1 MSARSVRC
9 PGCQERLAVPPHATG
24 RLFHCPRCRAV
35 VGVAEE
41 GNTVIDGEV
50 PDFSY
55 LKKQA
60 EQDDD
65 ILASEDPDEQESA
78 LGETTSRPAPKP
90 VPRVAPPPPAPVL
103 YTPPSANT
111 DNPFAAMSERQAKP
125 RPGPLPADEPP
136 PKARDRRDPPPV
148 VRTPAWAWPV
158 LIALAVYAA
167 VATGAAAW
175 GWLRPVAPAPIS
187 SKLAK

>member
-1 MSARSVRC
+1 MPTDAA
-9 PGCQERLAVPPHATG
+9 GQ
-24 RLFHCPRCRAV
+24 LFNCPRCRAV

-41 GNTVIDGEV
+41 GNTVIDGEI

-65 ILASEDPDEQESA
+65 ILMSEDPDEVESA
-78 LGETTSRPAPKP
+78 LGESTNRPAPRPAAKP
-90 VPRVAPPPPAPVL
+90 APPTPAPVL
-103 YTPPSANT
+103 YTPPPAVVG
-111 DNPFAAMSERQAKP
+111 NPFAVMSERSPKA
-125 RPGPLPADEPP
+125 RPAPSPPTPEPP

-148 VRTPAWAWPV
+148 VRTTAWVLPV
-158 LIALAVYAA
+158 LIALTIYSA

-175 GWLRPVAPAPIS
+175 GWLRPVAPAPTS
-187 SKLAK
+187 VKPAK